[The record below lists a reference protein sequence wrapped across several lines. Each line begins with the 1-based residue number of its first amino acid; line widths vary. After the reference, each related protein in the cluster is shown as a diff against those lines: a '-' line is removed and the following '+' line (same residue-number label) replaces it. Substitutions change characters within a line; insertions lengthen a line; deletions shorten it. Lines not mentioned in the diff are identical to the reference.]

1 MGSWSRIGRSVAAS
15 ALATAIAISSLTVT
29 PQASAKAPA
38 GIAAPFAETWQAIG
52 ASTLG
57 APVTP
62 PLEQDGRLI
71 QYFAYGALIEA
82 ADGSGGTER
91 YAVGSALADATHRP
105 DTLVQGRRGG
115 STAATEA
122 FASRSDMEFRVSPG
136 VTEGFERLGGF
147 ERFGNPI
154 SWPATVA
161 GQQVQWFEFGRLV
174 WDARAMGGA
183 QALDGWEL
191 ARALGLPV
199 SRVVEPVVAELPVPV
214 AAEPAAIAPAVA
226 TGFSPSRIS
235 IPAIGVDATIE
246 QIGIINGIMQ
256 TPENAWNVGWY
267 EETSLVGGGG
277 NAVFAAHRD
286 WWSVG
291 PVVFYDLN
299 LVSAGDTI
307 TVTGPD
313 GEQAIYVVTEAYSLP
328 AGANFTPII
337 SSNGAN
343 EITLITCAGNW
354 DGSAY
359 TDRLI
364 VRGVLV

>member
-1 MGSWSRIGRSVAAS
+1 MWRRLAVF
-15 ALATAIAISSLTVT
+15 ALATAFSCSSV
-29 PQASAKAPA
+29 PGPSHAGAKAPA
-38 GIAAPFAETWQAIG
+38 GIAGPFAETWQAIG

-62 PLEQDGRLI
+62 PLDHEGRLI

-82 ADGSGGTER
+82 EDGSGGTER
-91 YAVGSALADATHRP
+91 YQVGRALSDAMHDPVATVH
-105 DTLVQGRRGG
+105 GRRSG
-115 STAATEA
+115 SSAATEA
-122 FASRSDMEFRVSPG
+122 FAQRPDMEYRVSPG
-136 VTEGFERLGGF
+136 VAGGFERLGGF
-147 ERFGNPI
+147 ERFGQPI

-161 GQQVQWFEFGRLV
+161 GQQVQWFEYGRLV
-174 WDARAMGGA
+174 WNARSMGGT

-191 ARALGLPV
+191 ARTLGLPV
-199 SRVVEPVVAELPVPV
+199 AREVVPVVAELPVADRP
-214 AAEPAAIAPAVA
+214 EPITSAPAPSS
-226 TGFSPSRIS
+226 GFSPARIA
-235 IPAIGVDATIE
+235 IPAIGVDASIE
-246 QIGIINGIMQ
+246 QIGIVNGIMQ
-256 TPENAWNVGWY
+256 TPEDAWNVGWY
-267 EETSLVGGGG
+267 QETSLAGGGG

-307 TVTGPD
+307 TVVGFD
-313 GEQAIYVVTEAYSLP
+313 GQEATYVVTEAYALP
-328 AGANFTPII
+328 AGANFTPVI

-343 EITLITCAGNW
+343 EITLITCTGTW